1 MKKKH
6 AIIAVCTFIVLTCI
20 YLSTVFFAGKRS
32 KSSIPNEEVEQVN
45 NDSIVTDS
53 ISLNL

>member
-6 AIIAVCTFIVLTCI
+6 ANIAVCTFVVLTLI
-20 YLSTVFFAGKRS
+20 YLTAVFFAGKRS
-32 KSSIPNEEVEQVN
+32 KNSVPNEEVEQVN

-53 ISLNL
+53 IPMNQ

>member
-20 YLSTVFFAGKRS
+20 YLATVFFVEKRS
-32 KSSIPNEEVEQVN
+32 KSTAPNEEVEQVN

-53 ISLNL
+53 ISINQ